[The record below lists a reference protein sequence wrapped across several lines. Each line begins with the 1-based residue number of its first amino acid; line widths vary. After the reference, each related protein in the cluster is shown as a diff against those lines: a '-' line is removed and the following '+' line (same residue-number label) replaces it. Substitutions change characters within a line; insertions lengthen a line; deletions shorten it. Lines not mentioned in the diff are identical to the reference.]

1 LLNTKLHY
9 RFWVGIS
16 IILILYAVIKNFM
29 IDPHM
34 EGFLQHKT
42 GFKQEFNLTVWL
54 NVMYIHIAFA
64 CIAMAAGLYN
74 FM

>member
-1 LLNTKLHY
+1 
-9 RFWVGIS
+9 
-16 IILILYAVIKNFM
+16 M